1 MELKLVDLVKRMEK
15 DNPDTA
21 YFEKGSFLM
30 KPVYKKNSHV
40 LHMEI
45 SLPKPLPY
53 KVWDVFCV
61 RLKKIT
67 QCQVALKIQTE
78 NAQTSILEL
87 SDYISH
93 FVSFHPALRIFQ
105 DSLPS
110 LENQHLIYHIAQE
123 DERDVAIQNKHLLK
137 EFLDSCGFELK
148 IDIEEMKVSQKVLEV
163 KMKKEEP
170 KPVKVYEEKK
180 AYNFK
185 PKGKKGLEN
194 YVPFSICDI
203 KEECHDIRIHGKI
216 FEIENRTL
224 RTGKDIQTLWIA
236 DDDDA
241 IIMKRFERGAV
252 TKEVLNEI
260 SKGDCVVADGKV
272 EFDSYSR
279 ELVFMPDVLQKVA
292 EVKRVDEAEEK
303 RVELHVHT
311 KLSEM
316 DGVCDIAEFIK
327 TADEWGMDAI
337 ALTDH
342 RVVQAFPTAQSVVDG
357 IIKNEKNQ

>member
-1 MELKLVDLVKRMEK
+1 MEKLARFFFVYRFYGKIVEVEMRDWMELKLVDLVKRMEK

-21 YFEKGSFLM
+21 YIEKGSFLM

-185 PKGKKGLEN
+185 PKGKKGL
-194 YVPFSICDI
+194 
-203 KEECHDIRIHGKI
+203 
-216 FEIENRTL
+216 
-224 RTGKDIQTLWIA
+224 
-236 DDDDA
+236 
-241 IIMKRFERGAV
+241 
-252 TKEVLNEI
+252 
-260 SKGDCVVADGKV
+260 
-272 EFDSYSR
+272 
-279 ELVFMPDVLQKVA
+279 
-292 EVKRVDEAEEK
+292 
-303 RVELHVHT
+303 
-311 KLSEM
+311 
-316 DGVCDIAEFIK
+316 
-327 TADEWGMDAI
+327 
-337 ALTDH
+337 
-342 RVVQAFPTAQSVVDG
+342 
-357 IIKNEKNQ
+357 